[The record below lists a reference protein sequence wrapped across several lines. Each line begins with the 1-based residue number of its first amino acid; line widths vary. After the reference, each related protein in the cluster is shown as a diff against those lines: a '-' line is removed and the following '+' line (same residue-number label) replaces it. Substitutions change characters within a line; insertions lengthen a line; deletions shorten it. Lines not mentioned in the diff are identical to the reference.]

1 MVRLATAGWRR
12 PLHSI
17 DNEANSRAI
26 AAAGAMAALLGVMRG
41 PHAANRAVVARACG
55 ALGVIARISKEE
67 CGQAVHDAGGVP
79 ALLSSLQGE

>member
-1 MVRLATAGWRR
+1 M
-12 PLHSI
+12 HSI

-55 ALGVIARISKEE
+55 ALGVIARSKEE